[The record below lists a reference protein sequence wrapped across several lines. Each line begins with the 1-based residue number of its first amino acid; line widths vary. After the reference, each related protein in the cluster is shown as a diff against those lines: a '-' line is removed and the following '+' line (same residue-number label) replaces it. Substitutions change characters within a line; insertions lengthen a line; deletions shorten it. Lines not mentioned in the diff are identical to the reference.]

1 MKFEKINDNIL
12 RIVLSFDELPDC
24 DNLSDLMSDTE
35 LAKSSFLRILD
46 KAGSVTGFDTTD
58 YKVKIQAQSLH
69 NGNFVI
75 TVTKLVELKGK
86 RRVAT
91 PRRVYKE
98 NSTNSA
104 FTIYKF
110 DSLDDFSCFC
120 SCLKNNKFLYLNRLV
135 KLCYLYSYSNSYFLV
150 LKNINESHKQI
161 GLFYSLITE
170 FSEFVTNKELFYFT
184 LKEHGDLIFDNSA
197 LITGQRFC

>member
-35 LAKSSFLRILD
+35 LAKSSFLRLLD
-46 KAGSVTGFDTTD
+46 QAGSVVGFDTTD

-86 RRVAT
+86 RKVVT
-91 PRRVYKE
+91 PKRVYKE
-98 NSTNSA
+98 DSTCSA
-104 FTIYKF
+104 FTVYKF
-110 DSLDDFSCFC
+110 DNFEDFSSFC
-120 SCLKNNKFLYLNRLV
+120 SCLKTNKFLYLNRLA

-150 LKNINESHKQI
+150 LNNINENHKQI
-161 GLFYSLITE
+161 ALFYSLITE
-170 FSEFVTNKELFYFT
+170 FSEFVTNKELFCFT
-184 LKEHGDLIFDNSA
+184 LKERGKLVLDNNA
-197 LITGQRFC
+197 LITGQKFC

>member
-24 DNLSDLMSDTE
+24 DNLTDLMSDTE
-35 LAKSSFLRILD
+35 LAKSSFLRLLNQ
-46 KAGSVTGFDTTD
+46 AGSIVGFDTTD

-75 TVTKLVELKGK
+75 TVTKLVELNGK
-86 RRVAT
+86 RKVAT
-91 PRRVYKE
+91 PKRVYKDE
-98 NSTNSA
+98 ASNSNLI
-104 FTIYKF
+104 IYKF
-110 DSLDDFSCFC
+110 DTFDDFSNFC
-120 SCLKNNKFLYLNRLV
+120 LCLKNNRFLYLNRLV
-135 KLCYLYSYSNSYFLV
+135 KFCYLYSYLNSYFLILDSV
-150 LKNINESHKQI
+150 NENHKQI

-170 FSEFVTNKELFYFT
+170 FSEFITNMDLFYFT
-184 LKEHGDLIFDNSA
+184 LREHGELVIDNNA

>member
-35 LAKSSFLRILD
+35 LAKSSFLRLLD
-46 KAGSVTGFDTTD
+46 QAGSVVGFDTTD

-86 RRVAT
+86 RKVVT
-91 PRRVYKE
+91 PKRVYKE
-98 NSTNSA
+98 EPTGSTFA
-104 FTIYKF
+104 IYNF
-110 DSLDDFSCFC
+110 GSFDDFSNFC
-120 SCLKNNKFLYLNRLV
+120 LCLKTNRFLYLNRLV
-135 KLCYLYSYSNSYFLV
+135 KFCSLYSYSNSYFLV
-150 LKNINESHKQI
+150 LNNINESHKQI

-170 FSEFVTNKELFYFT
+170 FSEFITNKELFYFT
-184 LKEHGDLIFDNSA
+184 LKERGKLILDNNA
-197 LITGQRFC
+197 LIMGQKFC

>member
-24 DNLSDLMSDTE
+24 DNLTDLMADTE

-46 KAGSVTGFDTTD
+46 KADSMVGFNTAD

-86 RRVAT
+86 RKVAT
-91 PRRVYKE
+91 PKRVYKDD
-98 NSTNSA
+98 SVNSA
-104 FTIYKF
+104 FVIYKF
-110 DSLDDFSCFC
+110 SSFDDFLSFC
-120 SCLKNNKFLYLNRLV
+120 SCLKNNKLSYLNRLV
-135 KLCYLYSYSNSYFLV
+135 KLCYLYNHSNSYFLV
-150 LKNINESHKQI
+150 LNNVNENHKQI
-161 GLFYSLITE
+161 GLFYSIITE
-170 FSEFVTNKELFYFT
+170 FSEFVTNQELFYYT
-184 LKEHGDLIFDNSA
+184 LKERGSLVIGSNA
-197 LITGQRFC
+197 LVTGQKFC

>member
-35 LAKSSFLRILD
+35 LAKNSFLRLLD
-46 KAGSVTGFDTTD
+46 QAGSVVGFDTTD

-75 TVTKLVELKGK
+75 TVTKLTNLKGK
-86 RRVAT
+86 RKVAI
-91 PRRVYKE
+91 PKRVYKE
-98 NSTNSA
+98 DSVSSA

-110 DSLDDFSCFC
+110 SSFDDFLGFC
-120 SCLKNNKFLYLNRLV
+120 LCLKNNKFLYLNRLV
-135 KLCYLYSYSNSYFLV
+135 KSCYLYKYSNSYFLI
-150 LKNINESHKQI
+150 LNNINENHKQI

-170 FSEFVTNKELFYFT
+170 FSEFITNRELFYFT
-184 LKEHGDLIFDNSA
+184 LRERGEIIFDNNA
-197 LITGQRFC
+197 LITGQKFC